1 MSDEQVKKWLEK
13 ENIDKAIG
21 DCVLKGEACNGDILR
36 QYWHIFK
43 TDSQFF
49 NHILLDSLNK
59 QGEAQDTNDTKKKIK
74 HFSDALDKLFAK

>member
-1 MSDEQVKKWLEK
+1 MSEEQVKKWLEK

-21 DCVLKGEACNGDILR
+21 DCVLKGEACNGDILH

-43 TDSQFF
+43 TNSQFF

-59 QGEAQDTNDTKKKIK
+59 QDKAQDTNDTKKKIK